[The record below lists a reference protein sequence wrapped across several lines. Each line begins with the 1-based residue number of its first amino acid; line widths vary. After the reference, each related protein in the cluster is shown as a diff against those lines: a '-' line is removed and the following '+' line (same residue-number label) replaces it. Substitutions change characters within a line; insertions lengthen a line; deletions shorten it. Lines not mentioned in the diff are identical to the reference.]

1 MVQPAM
7 WLASVLTLLALAGCS
22 GPSSPAGEAGHYLNL
37 ANRFE
42 IQAPP
47 GWTVRESGG
56 TAVVLM
62 TAPSAGEA
70 VRPNLNVI
78 VEDRYAG
85 LTLEEL
91 AQQCKAQV
99 AALRGFELLV
109 PEQSITLADGLRAI
123 VITFRQAATGTPLEQ
138 RQMVVVGGGR
148 AYVVTATASPETF
161 AAEEKNFDACFRS
174 FRAGL

>member
-1 MVQPAM
+1 MVRHAT
-7 WLASVLTLLALAGCS
+7 WLAIVLTLPALAGCS
-22 GPSSPAGEAGHYLNL
+22 GPSSPTAEAGHYLNR

-42 IQAPP
+42 MQAPP
-47 GWTVRESGG
+47 GWTIRESGG
-56 TAVVLM
+56 TAAVLM
-62 TAPSAGEA
+62 TAPGAGEA
-70 VRPNLNVI
+70 VRPNLNVV

-85 LTLEEL
+85 LTLEE
-91 AQQCKAQV
+91 AAERCKTQV
-99 AALRGFELLV
+99 ASLRGFELLA

-123 VITFRQAATGTPLEQ
+123 VIAFRQAATGTPLAQ

-148 AYVVTATASPETF
+148 TYVVTATASPETF